1 MPIGLVTLACVR
13 WRNAAT
19 IVCLA
24 VLFGVLGWWRGSVLV
39 QQLAPYTA
47 LAHHK
52 IVVVGRATDDAVYDT
67 HSQLVFGLDNVQVAA
82 PYHAALPGSLGIKG
96 FGASAVYR
104 GDIVQV
110 SGSLYPTRGNHQASM
125 SFATLRVLQS
135 KPSVIDVVRQ
145 KFAAG
150 LQSAL
155 PEPQASFGLGL
166 LIGQRSTLPD
176 RVAQALVM
184 VGLTHIIAVSGYN
197 LTIMVEVAR
206 RVFGKRS
213 KFQTAAACLLLIAV
227 FLLITGSSPSIVR
240 ASIISTLGIAA
251 WYYGR
256 VIKPLVLLLVAAAMT
271 VSANPLYLWGNV
283 SWYLSFLAFFGVV
296 VLAPLV
302 TQRVYG
308 ERQPRLVMQIII
320 ESLCAEA
327 MTLPYVLFIFGQM
340 SLVSLPA
347 NLLIAVLVPAAM
359 LLTLVAGLAG
369 MALPML
375 AGWFAWPAKL
385 LLGYMLDVATLLSR
399 VPHAFVEH
407 IGFSFGM
414 LIATYIL
421 VLLTATM
428 LQNRARRKYAII
440 TEKTTSS

>member
-1 MPIGLVTLACVR
+1 
-13 WRNAAT
+13 
-19 IVCLA
+19 
-24 VLFGVLGWWRGSVLV
+24 
-39 QQLAPYTA
+39 
-47 LAHHK
+47 
-52 IVVVGRATDDAVYDT
+52 
-67 HSQLVFGLDNVQVAA
+67 
-82 PYHAALPGSLGIKG
+82 
-96 FGASAVYR
+96 
-104 GDIVQV
+104 
-110 SGSLYPTRGNHQASM
+110 
-125 SFATLRVLQS
+125 
-135 KPSVIDVVRQ
+135 
-145 KFAAG
+145 
-150 LQSAL
+150 
-155 PEPQASFGLGL
+155 
-166 LIGQRSTLPD
+166 
-176 RVAQALVM
+176 
-184 VGLTHIIAVSGYN
+184 
-197 LTIMVEVAR
+197 
-206 RVFGKRS
+206 
-213 KFQTAAACLLLIAV
+213 
-227 FLLITGSSPSIVR
+227 
-240 ASIISTLGIAA
+240 
-251 WYYGR
+251 
-256 VIKPLVLLLVAAAMT
+256 
-271 VSANPLYLWGNV
+271 
-283 SWYLSFLAFFGVV
+283 
-296 VLAPLV
+296 
-302 TQRVYG
+302 VYG